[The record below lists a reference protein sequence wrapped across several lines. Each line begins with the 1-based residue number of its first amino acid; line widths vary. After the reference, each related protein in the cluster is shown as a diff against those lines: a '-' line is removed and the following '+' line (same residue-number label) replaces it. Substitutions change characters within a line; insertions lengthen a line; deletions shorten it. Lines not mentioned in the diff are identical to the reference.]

1 MKYTVEIKPTAL
13 KDLTKIYKQDLL
25 DLRKAKKK
33 DAGKPTLSLSDVKKN
48 LGI

>member
-1 MKYTVEIKPTAL
+1 ME
-13 KDLTKIYKQDLL
+13 DLL

-33 DAGKPTLSLSDVKKN
+33 DAGKPALSLSEAKKS